1 MQQINYDIKRK
12 NLYES
17 VAENLEEM
25 ILNDA
30 SQIGQKLPSEQTLAT
45 NFGVSR
51 NVIRESLKIL
61 QERQLIT
68 LQVGEGA
75 YIKKPDDQSIT
86 DMLNR
91 VIVMENID
99 PIKIYEMRSILEI
112 NACRLAAQKG
122 CSASEIGELERINE
136 EMRIWQH
143 DIDKRTEL
151 DIEFH
156 SYIAHISGNPLLELF
171 ERSITRLVSPVIR
184 TALLPTSGNEN
195 GIRDH
200 HEMIQVLKKGDSD
213 QAAQLMYE
221 HIRKSTQNYLDGA
234 NLQKN

>member
-25 ILNDA
+25 ILHDA
-30 SQIGQKLPSEQTLAT
+30 SQIGQKLPSEQTLAS

-68 LQVGEGA
+68 LQVGGGA

-86 DMLNR
+86 DILNR
-91 VIVMENID
+91 LIVMDSID
-99 PIKIYEMRSILEI
+99 PIKIYEMRSILES
-112 NACRLAAQKG
+112 NACRLAAEKG
-122 CSASEIGELERINE
+122 CIEEDIEQLEQINNR
-136 EMRIWQH
+136 MRECQK
-143 DIDKRTEL
+143 DIDQRIEL
-151 DIEFH
+151 DLDFH
-156 SYIAHISGNPLLELF
+156 SYIAHMSGNPLLELF
-171 ERSITRLVSPVIR
+171 ERSITKLVSSVIR
-184 TALLPTSGNEN
+184 TALLPISGSED

-200 HEMIQVLKKGDSD
+200 QKMIDALRKGDNRLAS
-213 QAAQLMYE
+213 QLMFE
-221 HIRKSTQNYLDGA
+221 HIQKSTQNYLYGA
-234 NLQKN
+234 NLQKD